1 MKKIINLIISKI
13 LFIFKGKTSQLKD
26 ANSFL
31 NNVSG
36 VIHVGA
42 NSGQERYEY
51 NLYSLDVIWIEPIP
65 KIFNKLKKKY

>member
-13 LFIFKGKTSQLKD
+13 LFIFKSKISQLD
-26 ANSFL
+26 ASSFL